1 MRSKGMRWAKLLRPA
16 ALVAWVGAMRWRA
29 PTFAQARFA
38 PTELARGVALAIGC
52 VLLLEAG
59 FAWFGEVTPRSLW
72 LGLRSLSAP
81 LAVAWLALLG
91 APLSVWG
98 ASQRGARFARAA
110 CVLLALHAGFDALR
124 AWPITGPFSFS
135 FLLAFVAALVG
146 FAVSR
151 DRRRAAAPTSSVEP
165 PSRLVRTLHLG
176 AGCAIALVAL
186 PLAQIG
192 ASARADYTRPAEA
205 VVVLGARVYPDGR
218 PSLAL
223 YDRTRTGAELVCR
236 GLADKLV
243 LSGGPGDRGVH
254 ETDAMKRVA
263 LELGVA
269 ESKIVIDRDG
279 LTTAHTSRHTRSLL
293 TAPDASRPPRV
304 LVVSH
309 GYHLARTRLAMH
321 DAGVV
326 AYTVPAR
333 ETRPLLR
340 LPYFVAREVA
350 AFWVYWLT
358 GS

>member
-1 MRSKGMRWAKLLRPA
+1 MPWKSMRWAKLPRPA
-16 ALVAWVGAMRWRA
+16 TLLGWARSMRGAKHLARVG
-29 PTFAQARFA
+29 QGFA
-38 PTELARGVALAIGC
+38 PAQLVRGVALALGG

-59 FAWFGEVTPRSLW
+59 FACFGEAAPRSLW
-72 LGLRSLSAP
+72 LGLRSLGAP
-81 LAVAWLALLG
+81 VAVAWLVALG
-91 APLSVWG
+91 GPLFVWG
-98 ASQRGARFARAA
+98 ATRKGARLVRAA
-110 CVLLALHAGFDALR
+110 CVLLALHAAFDAAR
-124 AWPITGPFSFS
+124 AWPLTGPFSFS
-135 FLLAFVAALVG
+135 FLLALVALALG
-146 FAVSR
+146 
-151 DRRRAAAPTSSVEP
+151 RAASSKPSSPQPSSSV
-165 PSRLVRTLHLG
+165 RALHLG
-176 AGCAIALVAL
+176 VGCALALVVL

-192 ASARADYTRPAEA
+192 ASARADYTRPADA

-223 YDRTRTGAELVCR
+223 YDRTRTGAELVRR
-236 GLADKLV
+236 GLAHKLV

-254 ETDAMKRVA
+254 ETDAMRRVA

-269 ESKIVIDRDG
+269 ESEIVIDREG
-279 LTTAHTSRHTRSLL
+279 LTTAHTSRNTRSLL
-293 TAPDASRPPRV
+293 AAPEASRPPRV

>member
-1 MRSKGMRWAKLLRPA
+1 MRWAKLLGPA
-16 ALVAWVGAMRWRA
+16 TLLGWASAMRSKRPKLA
-29 PTFAQARFA
+29 PA
-38 PTELARGVALAIGC
+38 ELARGVALALGG

-59 FAWFGEVTPRSLW
+59 FACFGEGAPRSLW

-81 LAVAWLALLG
+81 LAVAWLVALG
-91 APLSVWG
+91 GPLFVWG
-98 ASQRGARFARAA
+98 ATRKGVRLARAA

-124 AWPITGPFSFS
+124 AWPLTGPWSFS
-135 FLLAFVAALVG
+135 LLHAVAAALVG
-146 FAVSR
+146 LASSR
-151 DRRRAAAPTSSVEP
+151 DPGRAGASPPSVEA
-165 PSRLVRTLHLG
+165 PSRLVRTLHVG
-176 AGCAIALVAL
+176 AGCALALVAL

-223 YDRTRTGAELVCR
+223 YDRTRTGAELVRR
-236 GLADKLV
+236 GLAEKLV

-269 ESKIVIDRDG
+269 ESAIVVDRDG
-279 LTTAHTSRHTRSLL
+279 LTTAHSSRNTRSLL
-293 TAPDASRPPRV
+293 DVPEASSPPRV

-350 AFWVYWLT
+350 AFWVYWLL

>member
-1 MRSKGMRWAKLLRPA
+1 MPWKSVRWARLSGWAKLLVRARP
-16 ALVAWVGAMRWRA
+16 G
-29 PTFAQARFA
+29 FA
-38 PTELARGVALAIGC
+38 PLELARGVALALGG

-59 FAWFGEVTPRSLW
+59 FACFAEAAPRSLW

-81 LAVAWLALLG
+81 LAVAWLVTLGGPLL
-91 APLSVWG
+91 VWG
-98 ASQRGARFARAA
+98 ATKGGARLARAS

-124 AWPITGPFSFS
+124 AWPLTGPLSFS
-135 FLLAFVAALVG
+135 FVLALAAL
-146 FAVSR
+146 AL
-151 DRRRAAAPTSSVEP
+151 RRAAAGDPAARTSGWLP
-165 PSRLVRTLHLG
+165 RALHLG
-176 AGCAIALVAL
+176 AGCALALVAL

-223 YDRTRTGAELVCR
+223 YDRTRTGAELVRR
-236 GLADKLV
+236 GLAEKLV

-263 LELGVA
+263 LELGVD
-269 ESKIVIDRDG
+269 ESAIVVDREG
-279 LTTAHTSRHTRSLL
+279 LTTAHSSRNTRSLL
-293 TAPDASRPPRV
+293 AASEASSPPRV